1 MNYYYY
7 YYHHFSIVSIED
19 PHDSLLPRYWINKDS
34 QPTNKPTS
42 IQFFSK
48 WRSVSAGR
56 CERFVRP
63 TKKKWKKQIRKERNQ
78 RNCYHENGRDIRDST
93 NLGPVTDFPI
103 GRNQKFHPSDRNAI
117 HNQWSTMHDP
127 LHPIIYPFSQFQHT
141 RDDIPNSRNPQNPL
155 QTNETKF
162 IVSNS
167 KIEFKL

>member
-7 YYHHFSIVSIED
+7 YYHHFSIVFYWGPTWLSSS
-19 PHDSLLPRYWINKDS
+19 SLLNQQR
-34 QPTNKPTS
+34 QPTNQQTNINTILFKMAFRIRGPMRT
-42 IQFFSK
+42 I
-48 WRSVSAGR
+48 R
-56 CERFVRP
+56 
-63 TKKKWKKQIRKERNQ
+63 TTDKKKWKKQIRKERNQ